1 MSENDRPPLS
11 SDILEG
17 AAAIAE
23 YLLGTPD
30 QRRRIYWL
38 AENQSL
44 PLFRLG
50 QTLCARKST
59 LSQWIGEQERAGI
72 EV

>member
-1 MSENDRPPLS
+1 MSENDRTSLS

-17 AAAIAE
+17 AAEIAE
-23 YLLGTPD
+23 YLLGTRD

-38 AENQSL
+38 VEKQSL
-44 PLFRLG
+44 PVFRLG

-59 LSQWIGEQERAGI
+59 LSHWIGEQERAGI

>member
-1 MSENDRPPLS
+1 MSENDRSPLS
-11 SDILEG
+11 CDILEG

-23 YLLGTPD
+23 WLLGTPE

-38 AENQSL
+38 AEKQSL
-44 PLFRLG
+44 PVFRLG

-59 LSQWIGEQERAGI
+59 LNQWIGEQERAGV